1 MTFSTIA
8 KLVTA
13 LPSDPFMK
21 WGLDFIGPM
30 KPVGRY
36 TWNKYILVAM
46 DQTTKW
52 VEARGIRL

>member
-1 MTFSTIA
+1 MSENRILDFSTVE

-46 DQTTKW
+46 D
-52 VEARGIRL
+52 